1 MCACHCAQVWYT
13 IQNRRVL
20 QIFSL
25 ILQTIIIAQM
35 LPIRHKCIMI
45 IIIHCKLAWKQK
57 HYVVVFFYLLYTIT
71 AHETNNISAKMLK
84 IQLQKVIKEST
95 DEPLIHIINTSS
107 ACACQCFKIGRQR

>member
-1 MCACHCAQVWYT
+1 MEAKTLC
-13 IQNRRVL
+13 
-20 QIFSL
+20 SS
-25 ILQTIIIAQM
+25 
-35 LPIRHKCIMI
+35 
-45 IIIHCKLAWKQK
+45 
-57 HYVVVFFYLLYTIT
+57 FFYLLYTIT